1 MSRRRPGSPSAV
13 PHVPS
18 RPRSASGARRF
29 TAFAATVFCASA
41 FLPGA
46 APAGAVPA
54 DAPSA
59 GAVQV
64 SNGNELRK
72 VRRNLRFGVGE
83 DRLVSSRVEYRI
95 AYGNADNVHLV
106 LGQRSRLVLEI
117 EISVSVYARG
127 KRVNRLTEHNMLT
140 DPNVSTMDRD
150 L

>member
-1 MSRRRPGSPSAV
+1 MSVLTRCISRDSSLRPVTPV
-13 PHVPS
+13 
-18 RPRSASGARRF
+18 
-29 TAFAATVFCASA
+29 CAEH
-41 FLPGA
+41 G
-46 APAGAVPA
+46 GITET
-54 DAPSA
+54 
-59 GAVQV
+59 